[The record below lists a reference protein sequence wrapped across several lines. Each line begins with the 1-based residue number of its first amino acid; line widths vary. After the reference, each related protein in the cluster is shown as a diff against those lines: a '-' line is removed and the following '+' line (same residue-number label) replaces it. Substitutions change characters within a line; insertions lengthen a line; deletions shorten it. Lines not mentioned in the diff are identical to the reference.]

1 MKPPYRHDWLG
12 SALWISAAFIAGALA
27 TLLAL
32 LTHAAVAH
40 WTH

>member
-12 SALWISAAFIAGALA
+12 AALWIAAAFIAGGLA
-27 TLLAL
+27 TCIAL
-32 LTHAAVAH
+32 LLREVIAH

>member
-1 MKPPYRHDWLG
+1 MKSPYRGDWLG
-12 SALWISAAFIAGALA
+12 AALWIAAAFIAGTIA
-27 TLLAL
+27 TAVAL

>member
-1 MKPPYRHDWLG
+1 MKPPYRGDWLG
-12 SALWISAAFIAGALA
+12 TALWISAAFIAGTIA

-40 WTH
+40 WSH